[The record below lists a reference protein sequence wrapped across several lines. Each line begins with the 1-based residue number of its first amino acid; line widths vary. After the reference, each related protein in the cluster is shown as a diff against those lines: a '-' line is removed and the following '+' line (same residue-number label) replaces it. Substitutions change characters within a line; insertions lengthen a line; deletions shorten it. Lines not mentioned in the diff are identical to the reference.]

1 MGRLR
6 GYLAMV
12 GVLVAWGSSYSLTKL
27 ALNYMSPFVLAMFR
41 FLLGG
46 FVLAVVGGGVVFS
59 RKSFINALLNSAL
72 FVAFLNLAVEYSVN
86 PALASVLIYTQPLFV
101 VLLALLFYRERLTV
115 FQMIGV
121 VVAFVG
127 LLLTVG
133 ITGFDLGDVL
143 SIVGGFVWALGTH
156 YYRRNLANEDLI
168 RLNAA
173 LGLYSAIIDSPLLA
187 LNPGIDLTFNAF
199 LWGVVTALVAQVMGF
214 ILWFLAVKDL
224 GPVTASSVS
233 ILVPVSAFVFAYLL
247 LDRVPTVMEAVGSAV
262 TLIGV
267 MLTQLRR
274 NPQT

>member
-1 MGRLR
+1 
-6 GYLAMV
+6 MV